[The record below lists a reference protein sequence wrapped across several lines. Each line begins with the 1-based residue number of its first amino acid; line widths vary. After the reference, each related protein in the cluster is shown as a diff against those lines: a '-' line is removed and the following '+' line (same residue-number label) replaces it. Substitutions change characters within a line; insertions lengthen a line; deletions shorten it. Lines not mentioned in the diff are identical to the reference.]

1 MTEETKKP
9 EEVRSENIQ
18 DTLKHIQE
26 LEHTARLEDLIKD
39 NAIEFFV
46 EEKKYRVRQL
56 TPGEKKEIFKEQRK
70 LYTKLVFDESYK
82 FKKEWIVQYK
92 KQGIDIEV
100 KEELA
105 RQYQAEQNKVLLKL
119 SEIDDEKV
127 VEELKAEVVAIREKI
142 YAINFE
148 IAQLLEFSIEQ
159 ELETFS
165 KCYTVSKVVE
175 KQIEK
180 GWESYFKTYA
190 EFEVCKETN
199 FIQAALFYYNYLPIE
214 E

>member
-70 LYTKLVFDESYK
+70 LYTK
-82 FKKEWIVQYK
+82 
-92 KQGIDIEV
+92 
-100 KEELA
+100 
-105 RQYQAEQNKVLLKL
+105 
-119 SEIDDEKV
+119 
-127 VEELKAEVVAIREKI
+127 
-142 YAINFE
+142 
-148 IAQLLEFSIEQ
+148 
-159 ELETFS
+159 
-165 KCYTVSKVVE
+165 
-175 KQIEK
+175 
-180 GWESYFKTYA
+180 
-190 EFEVCKETN
+190 
-199 FIQAALFYYNYLPIE
+199 
-214 E
+214 